1 MCVLILIVMAFL
13 VPSFPPQTSPDLF
26 CPKNRAKDI
35 DVIQHV
41 MQEAKLFIYISVT
54 DYIPLLTRRSGG
66 PLVSR

>member
-1 MCVLILIVMAFL
+1 MCVLILIMIPFL

-26 CPKNRAKDI
+26 CPKDRAKDI

-54 DYIPLLTRRSGG
+54 DYLPLLTRRSGG
-66 PLVSR
+66 SLVSR